1 MRVLLVSDYEPDPQA
16 LHAALARRGP
26 VDLAVWPELG
36 DAAAIEVILLD
47 SPALLRGGYGAF
59 PRLRW
64 VGFLGHGVGDV
75 IRDPS
80 LPESTEV
87 TRLKDPFI
95 ARGLGAYIVEAVL
108 ARHLRVADYAALQRQ
123 AAWRR
128 VEVPPTSE
136 RTVGVLGLGFIGRHA
151 VHLLRDLGFVV
162 LGWSA
167 SAKTIEGVACC
178 HGPDALYPLLARC
191 DHVVAVLP
199 ETDRTVGLLDA
210 AAFAAMKPGAHL
222 VNVGR
227 GSLVVEADLLA
238 ALESGQL
245 GAASLDVFATE
256 PLPSGSPLWRHP
268 AVTVTPHT
276 GGGSNGA
283 AHLEEV
289 AENYGRLLAGRPL
302 LNLADRAKGY

>member
-1 MRVLLVSDYEPDPQA
+1 MRVLLVSDYEPDPEA
-16 LHAALARRGP
+16 LQAALARRGP
-26 VDLAVWPELG
+26 VALSTWPEIG
-36 DAAAIEVILLD
+36 EPGTVEAILLD
-47 SPALLRGGYGAF
+47 SPALLRGRYGEF

-80 LPESTEV
+80 LPEAVTV

-95 ARGLGAYIVEAVL
+95 ARGLGAYVVQAVL
-108 ARHLRVADYAALQRQ
+108 ARHLRVADYAELQRQ
-123 AAWRR
+123 ATWRR
-128 VEVPPTSE
+128 VAVPPTSE
-136 RTVGVLGLGFIGRHA
+136 RSVGVLGLGFIGRHIA
-151 VHLLRDLGFVV
+151 HLLRDVGFKV

-167 SAKTIEGVACC
+167 SAKTIEGVACG
-178 HGPDALYPLLARC
+178 HGPGALAPLLARC

-227 GSLVVEADLLA
+227 GSLVVEQDLLA
-238 ALESGQL
+238 ALDSGRL
-245 GAASLDVFATE
+245 AAATLDVFATE
-256 PLPSGSPLWRHP
+256 PLPADSPLWRHP